1 MTGVDGAARALSEDA
16 SERQDGRTGKFEG
29 RSGLTTR
36 IAIVVGAVAVLVTVT
51 FVVLI
56 VAVVGLRHRS
66 LEAGHSQRVIAT
78 ANGLQTLVIDFE
90 TGLRGFALTGLK
102 RDLQPWKTAQRRYP
116 RQMRKLL
123 SLTADNPAQHAAAL
137 QIQKRIDYYATNYS
151 LQLLNFLERNPAFA
165 LKLLGSK
172 QSSQLVQDIRGQ
184 FDAFLKREQA
194 LGLRRDSRARQTA
207 HTAVLIGAIGL
218 AAALMFLLATAAYLV
233 RAIARPVRLAA
244 HGASQVASGD
254 LTARLP
260 TGGPGEVGQLE
271 QSFNSMAD
279 SLQRGRDDLEERNR
293 RLVESERLKT
303 ELVSNVSH
311 ELRTPLSSILGFS
324 DLMLKRDVDVD
335 DRRRYLEV
343 IRSESARLAT
353 LLNDLLDL
361 QRHERGVLELVHD
374 DFDLNELLRVQVTL
388 YSAQSELHE
397 LTFRPAPEE
406 LHVVGDR
413 DRLAQVIG
421 NLLSNAIKY
430 SPNGGQVGVTAA
442 LIRGDAWVWV
452 RDEGLGIPEDH
463 QRQIFTKFFRGD
475 AAKKRGIAGT
485 GLGLVLAQQIVEAH
499 GGSIGFDS
507 EAGRGSTFWIRIPA
521 SPAANSS
528 NDGSAAAADHDAE
541 ARHRV

>member
-1 MTGVDGAARALSEDA
+1 MTGTEGAARAVSDA
-16 SERQDGRTGKFEG
+16 GSERHAGRMEKL
-29 RSGLTTR
+29 RRPSGLLAR
-36 IAIVVGAVAVLVTVT
+36 ITIVVGALAISLAIT
-51 FVVLI
+51 FAVLI

-66 LEAGHSQRVIAT
+66 LEARHSQLVIAT
-78 ANGLQTLVIDFE
+78 GNGLQTLVIDFE
-90 TGLRGFALTGLK
+90 TGLRGFAITRQERSL
-102 RDLQPWKTAQRRYP
+102 DPWARAERNYPAVVQRLLAQT
-116 RQMRKLL
+116 
-123 SLTADNPAQHAAAL
+123 SDNPQQHTAVL
-137 QIQKRIDYYATNYS
+137 QIKKSIDYYAQVYS
-151 LQLLNFLERNPAFA
+151 TSLLGFIERNPAQA
-165 LKLLGSK
+165 VKI
-172 QSSQLVQDIRGQ
+172 IRGPGTNQIAHIRNQ
-184 FDAFLKREQA
+184 FHSFLTREEH
-194 LGLRRDSRARQTA
+194 LGANRDDRARQTA

-233 RAIARPVRLAA
+233 RAIARPIRLAA
-244 HGASQVASGD
+244 GASSQLATGD
-254 LTARLP
+254 LTVRLP

-271 QSFNSMAD
+271 GSFNAMAD

-324 DLMLKRDVDVD
+324 DLMLKRDVDAD

-361 QRHERGVLELVHD
+361 QRHERGVLELIED
-374 DFDLNELLRVQVTL
+374 EFDLNELLQVQVTL

-397 LTFRPAPEE
+397 LTFRPAPEPLE
-406 LHVVGDR
+406 VIGDR
-413 DRLAQVIG
+413 DRLAQVVG

-463 QRQIFTKFFRGD
+463 QQQIFTKFFRGD
-475 AAKKRGIAGT
+475 AARKRGIAGT

-521 SPAANSS
+521 TPAESS
-528 NDGSAAAADHDAE
+528 ADDSSAAADHDAKT
-541 ARHRV
+541 RHRV